1 MAKGRQ
7 AQETAET
14 MRPMPRPNTKRPM
27 PRPTEPITRGTPEQ
41 AATAF
46 EYEQKTR
53 KKMMEKIEEN
63 MQKFNKARQLKP

>member
-27 PRPTEPITRGTPEQ
+27 PRPNEAIRVTKIFEQ
-41 AATAF
+41 QQADYDAAM
-46 EYEQKTR
+46 KGI
-53 KKMMEKIEEN
+53 EKN
-63 MQKFNKARQLKP
+63 MQKFKDSDPTRFGK